1 MSSISGTCS
10 HRSISLELN
19 EYFISITRSHF
30 SRRQVGCAMEVNK
43 KEKNQVCPYNFKEAV
58 IAEKKQDTGF
68 VFVRSSLYIVT

>member
-10 HRSISLELN
+10 HRTISLELN

-58 IAEKKQDTGF
+58 IAGEKNTGF
-68 VFVRSSLYIVT
+68 VYVRSSLYFVT

>member
-43 KEKNQVCPYNFKEAV
+43 KEKNQVCPEAV

-68 VFVRSSLYIVT
+68 VFVRSSLYIVP